1 MKNLFKTMFIMTI
14 GAGVGAF
21 AAVKYRDHEDQELY
35 DIKDKFVGRNLESQ
49 FSTIELIKDD
59 VSRAMYAIDF
69 LNYVSNVLN
78 STTVDEFI
86 DEAMEFDSFIDRIRE
101 TIKEL
106 DDEFEDGDEDD
117 DSESDAVE
125 TDEEDTD
132 ETEEDVEEDDNEE
145 EEDDEVLSEMTDI
158 VESVSE
164 PNEEEMEVN
173 NSNESNEEEINEP
186 AGNELISI
194 ETDGVVEEVVS
205 EENGVVD
212 NTNESEVNKEDM
224 KNAETTAF
232 VELLDKCRDDKGD
245 LDLSKM
251 KKEGLDVTKTKT
263 AVKELFVDE
272 MTKVDKDPNE
282 SNTENL
288 VKYGYDLIMLRVYQS
303 HSKKLLDAY
312 RQIGNRDMQEKF
324 ARENYNLRKMV
335 NAAYGSICNASYHTA
350 KKFRYIF
357 DDMIEKIGYSKQ
369 ELINI
374 ENKKKGV
381 KSDVNSS
388 IQELIDSGMVQ
399 GKPSYYSDEDSETVG
414 ESVAEPSEVVQEE
427 NPEMNYALEL
437 IDPLVYKYG
446 KRHKDKLTDMV
457 YQLVDGDDE
466 VMKKKYI
473 DKLIQLRDKD
483 PGDGSVILSEVIA
496 KYFAEK

>member
-35 DIKDKFVGRNLESQ
+35 DMKDKFVSRNLESQ

-78 STTVDEFI
+78 STTVDEFV
-86 DEAMEFDSFIDRIRE
+86 DEAIAFDSFIDRISE

-106 DDEFEDGDEDD
+106 DDEFEND
-117 DSESDAVE
+117 DSESDVVE
-125 TDEEDTD
+125 NDEEDTD
-132 ETEEDVEEDDNEE
+132 EDDNEE
-145 EEDDEVLSEMTDI
+145 EEDDEVSSETAD
-158 VESVSE
+158 VVDSVSE
-164 PNEEEMEVN
+164 PNEEEMEDN
-173 NSNESNEEEINEP
+173 NSDESNEEETNET
-186 AGNELISI
+186 ACTELVSI
-194 ETDGVVEEVVS
+194 ETDGDAEEVVL
-205 EENGVVD
+205 EENGLVD

-224 KNAETTAF
+224 KQNSTIAF

-245 LDLSKM
+245 LELNKM

-272 MTKVDKDPNE
+272 MTKVDKDPDE

-369 ELINI
+369 ELINM

-399 GKPSYYSDEDSETVG
+399 GKPSYYSNEDSEAVG
-414 ESVAEPSEVVQEE
+414 ESVAESSEVVQEE

-473 DKLIQLRDKD
+473 DKLIQIRDKD

>member
-1 MKNLFKTMFIMTI
+1 MKNLFKTMFIMSI

-35 DIKDKFVGRNLESQ
+35 DMKDKFVGRNLESQ

-86 DEAMEFDSFIDRIRE
+86 DEVMVFDSFIDRISA

-106 DDEFEDGDEDD
+106 DDEFEDIDEDD
-117 DSESDAVE
+117 VVE
-125 TDEEDTD
+125 TDEEDTN

-164 PNEEEMEVN
+164 PNEEEMEDN
-173 NSNESNEEEINEP
+173 NSDESNEEETNEA
-186 AGNELISI
+186 AGTELVSI
-194 ETDGVVEEVVS
+194 ETDGDAEEVVS
-205 EENGVVD
+205 EENGLVD
-212 NTNESEVNKEDM
+212 NTDESEVNKEDM
-224 KNAETTAF
+224 KQNSTTAF

-245 LDLSKM
+245 LELNKM

-272 MTKVDKDPNE
+272 MTKVDKDPDTSDTKE
-282 SNTENL
+282 L

-312 RQIGNRDMQEKF
+312 RQIGNRDMQEKY

-369 ELINI
+369 ELINM

-399 GKPSYYSDEDSETVG
+399 GKPSYYSNEDSEAVG
-414 ESVAEPSEVVQEE
+414 ESVAESSEVVQEE